1 MNDEHRLLQDIMST
15 YSKKNLLGRPVQNV
29 SEAIT
34 VKMGVSLQQILNVD
48 EKNSVLILQVWMN
61 FVSITRCMVK
71 IDGEGGGDPLE
82 QW

>member
-15 YSKKNLLGRPVQNV
+15 YGKKNLFGRPVQNV

-48 EKNSVLILQVWMN
+48 EKNSVLTLQVWMN
-61 FVSITRCMVK
+61 FVSISLV
-71 IDGEGGGDPLE
+71 P
-82 QW
+82 W